1 MNDRAS
7 DPLPPPGE
15 MARWTRL
22 GAATAMLA
30 TVAVVFLTAGD
41 RPWQAVASVL
51 MIGLLPYVALVALS
65 RWASGVVLA
74 EAAVLASLLLAVF
87 FAAGLYLLAF
97 VIQPGPRTT
106 SAPVAVPLL
115 QSAAVTIA
123 GVGASLAKWKSR

>member
-1 MNDRAS
+1 
-7 DPLPPPGE
+7 

-22 GAATAMLA
+22 GAAGAMLA
-30 TVAVVFLTAGD
+30 TVAVVLATAGE

-87 FAAGLYLLAF
+87 FAAGLYVLAF
-97 VIQPGPRTT
+97 VLQPGPRTA
-106 SAPVAVPLL
+106 SAPIAVPLL
-115 QSAAVTIA
+115 QSVAVTLA
-123 GVGASLAKWKSR
+123 GVGASLGKWRASRRPTP